1 FLYESLSGLAGAL
14 ILPAIGESL
23 KGRLAPGLIG
33 LSALAWYSVT
43 RLLLEGFR
51 LENWR
56 VGDIPTAY
64 LVMGGIL
71 LTTLLIAGLRV
82 RAAIPG
88 GANAKAGVRRRQ
100 TKRRAQR

>member
-1 FLYESLSGLAGAL
+1 V
-14 ILPAIGESL
+14 
-23 KGRLAPGLIG
+23 PGLIG

-64 LVMGGIL
+64 FVMGGIFL
-71 LTTLLIAGLRV
+71 VTLLIAVLRV
-82 RAAIPG
+82 RSAIPG
-88 GANAKAGVRRRQ
+88 GGTAKTRGRRPQ
-100 TKRRAQR
+100 TKRRARR